1 MGKLAPIDGKQT
13 TWQGLWWHPEYNG
26 FSSSVLSLAD
36 IRKFKGHVRLYVRKN
51 KFFEGGKNGRPN
63 YNFCLK
69 DANSDIFQN
78 WEIEDDIEDDDDTPR
93 DEDGERLYTED
104 EVRTIINGVFRD
116 FQYGYTDPYDLLP
129 SDYV

>member
-26 FSSSVLSLAD
+26 FSSTVLSLAD
-36 IRKFKGHVRLYVRKN
+36 IRKFKGNVRLYVRKN
-51 KFFEGGKNGRPN
+51 KFFDGGKNGKPN

-69 DANSDIFQN
+69 DANANIFQE
-78 WEIEDDIEDDDDTPR
+78 WEVIEDEDTSQ
-93 DEDGERLYTED
+93 DENNERLYTED
-104 EVRTIINGVFRD
+104 EVKYIINCAFVD
-116 FQYGYTDPYDLLP
+116 FQRGFDSYDLLP